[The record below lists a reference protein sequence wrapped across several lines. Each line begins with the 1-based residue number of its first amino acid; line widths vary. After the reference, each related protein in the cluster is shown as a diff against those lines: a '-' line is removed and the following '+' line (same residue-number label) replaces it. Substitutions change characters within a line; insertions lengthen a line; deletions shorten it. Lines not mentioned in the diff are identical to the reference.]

1 MKSLKTKMIV
11 FILPIFILIFSFVIT
26 YSYFNSRKIIVSTRY
41 AELNNFVASE
51 KYKITGW
58 FDKNLK
64 TLDAT
69 KKSLENTTTSVD
81 TELKYMG
88 RIIKD
93 SNGDIS
99 DIYYGTT
106 EGLMVDG
113 SGWVPP
119 ADYDPRKR
127 PWYPDGLKSDK
138 IIYGKPYLD
147 LVTGKMAVSAAGKFL
162 NPDGSLRGVF
172 SGDLILETVSNNIA
186 KAKFGETGYAY
197 IIDKDTGTVVAH
209 STNKDFIGKK
219 MSEIDPNLEP
229 VQKILMEKDEGIYD
243 YKINGDKKYVAYN
256 SIPELRWNL
265 VVVISEEEVLAELNS
280 FRNKMLIVVV
290 ISIILLSLIIERIS
304 TSIIKPIKLLVGKV
318 LEISDGDLN
327 VQIDVKG
334 KDELAIL
341 SREFNGFVTRLRESM
356 GKIKNLVSDSKIS
369 NDNIKK
375 SIDNIINGS
384 QSSYFS
390 GLSDKVSK
398 GILQLTEQTE
408 IVLDNVRDQTA
419 SSEESLAALEEIS
432 STSNHMNQNIVHT
445 AEAFKKSLEISHSST
460 NDIKKMSQS
469 MGEIT
474 ESVNE
479 TNQEIDKL
487 NDISNNIG
495 QIIISING
503 VAEQTNLLALN
514 AAIEAARAG
523 EAGRG
528 FAVVADEIRK
538 LAEQTNKETKK
549 IEGLIDSIQNSVEKV
564 KESGEGVK
572 TKVDEGLKLSKLAEV
587 SITQISELTD
597 KNALEINDIV
607 TSVREQSAASQEIT
621 IAISTI
627 TNNSTEIETLSV
639 ETSSI
644 TKEIKSILVNK
655 QKDVEKNSTLIE
667 ELDNDLKFFKI

>member
-1 MKSLKTKMIV
+1 MKSLKTKMII

-81 TELKYMG
+81 AELKYMG

-186 KAKFGETGYAY
+186 KVKFGETGYAY

-209 STNKDFIGKK
+209 STQKDYIGKK

-229 VQKILMEKDEGIYD
+229 VQKVLMEKDEGIYD
-243 YKINGDKKYVAYN
+243 YSMNGDKKYVAYN
-256 SIPELRWNL
+256 SIPELKWNL

-334 KDELAIL
+334 KDELAVL
-341 SREFNGFVTRLRESM
+341 SKEFNGFVTRLRESM

-375 SIDNIINGS
+375 SIDNIIHGS
-384 QSSYFS
+384 QSIHFS
-390 GLSDKVSK
+390 SLSDRVSK

-460 NDIKKMSQS
+460 SDIKKMSQS

-538 LAEQTNKETKK
+538 LAEQTNRETKK

-607 TSVREQSAASQEIT
+607 TSVKEQSAASQEIT

-644 TKEIKSILVNK
+644 SKEIKEILVNK
-655 QKDVEKNSTLIE
+655 QKDVDKNSTLIE

>member
-1 MKSLKTKMIV
+1 MKSLKTKMII

-81 TELKYMG
+81 AELKYMG

-106 EGLMVDG
+106 EGLIVDG

-186 KAKFGETGYAY
+186 KVKFGETGYAY

-209 STNKDFIGKK
+209 STQKDYIGKK

-229 VQKILMEKDEGIYD
+229 VQKVLMEKDEGIYD
-243 YKINGDKKYVAYN
+243 YSMNGDKKYVAYN

-375 SIDNIINGS
+375 SIDNIIHGS
-384 QSSYFS
+384 QSIHFS
-390 GLSDKVSK
+390 SLSDRVSK

-460 NDIKKMSQS
+460 SDIKKMSQS

-538 LAEQTNKETKK
+538 LAEQTNRETKK

-607 TSVREQSAASQEIT
+607 TSVKEQSAASQEIT

-644 TKEIKSILVNK
+644 SKEIKEILVNK
-655 QKDVEKNSTLIE
+655 QKDVDKNSTLIE

>member
-1 MKSLKTKMIV
+1 MKSLKTKMII

-81 TELKYMG
+81 AELKYMG

-186 KAKFGETGYAY
+186 KVKFGETGYAY

-209 STNKDFIGKK
+209 STNKDYIGKK

-243 YKINGDKKYVAYN
+243 YSMNGDKKYVAYN
-256 SIPELRWNL
+256 SIPELKWNL

-280 FRNKMLIVVV
+280 FRNKMLIIVV

-334 KDELAIL
+334 KDELAVL
-341 SREFNGFVTRLRESM
+341 SKEFNGFVTRLRESM

-375 SIDNIINGS
+375 SIDNIIHGS
-384 QSSYFS
+384 QSIHFS
-390 GLSDKVSK
+390 SLSDRVSK

-460 NDIKKMSQS
+460 SDIKKMSQS

-538 LAEQTNKETKK
+538 LAEQTNRETKK

-607 TSVREQSAASQEIT
+607 TSVKEQSAASQEIT

-644 TKEIKSILVNK
+644 SKEIKEILVNK
-655 QKDVEKNSTLIE
+655 QKDVDKNSTLIE

>member
-1 MKSLKTKMIV
+1 MKSLKTKMII

-81 TELKYMG
+81 AELKYMG

-106 EGLMVDG
+106 EGLIVDG

-186 KAKFGETGYAY
+186 KVKFGETGYAY

-209 STNKDFIGKK
+209 STNKDYIGKK
-219 MSEIDPNLEP
+219 MSEVDPNLEP
-229 VQKILMEKDEGIYD
+229 VQKVLMEKDEGIYD
-243 YKINGDKKYVAYN
+243 YSMNGDKKYVAYN

-375 SIDNIINGS
+375 SIDNIIHGS
-384 QSSYFS
+384 QSIHFS
-390 GLSDKVSK
+390 SLSDRVSK

-460 NDIKKMSQS
+460 SDIKKMSQS

-538 LAEQTNKETKK
+538 LAEQTNRETKK

-607 TSVREQSAASQEIT
+607 TSVKEQSAASQEIT

-644 TKEIKSILVNK
+644 SKEIKEILVNK
-655 QKDVEKNSTLIE
+655 QKDVDKNSTLIE

>member
-1 MKSLKTKMIV
+1 MKSLKTKMII

-81 TELKYMG
+81 AELKYMG

-186 KAKFGETGYAY
+186 KVKFGETGYAY

-209 STNKDFIGKK
+209 STNKDYIGKK

-229 VQKILMEKDEGIYD
+229 VQKVLMEKDEGIYD
-243 YKINGDKKYVAYN
+243 YSMNGDKKYVAYN
-256 SIPELRWNL
+256 SIPELKWNL

-280 FRNKMLIVVV
+280 FRNKMLIIVV

-334 KDELAIL
+334 KDELAVL
-341 SREFNGFVTRLRESM
+341 SKEFNGFVTRLRESM

-375 SIDNIINGS
+375 SIDNIIHGS
-384 QSSYFS
+384 QSIHFS
-390 GLSDKVSK
+390 SLSDRVSK

-460 NDIKKMSQS
+460 SDIKKMSQS

-538 LAEQTNKETKK
+538 LAEQTNRETKK

-607 TSVREQSAASQEIT
+607 TSVKEQSAASQEIT

-644 TKEIKSILVNK
+644 SKEIKEILVNK
-655 QKDVEKNSTLIE
+655 QKDVDKNSTLIE

>member
-1 MKSLKTKMIV
+1 MKSLKTKMII

-81 TELKYMG
+81 AELKYMG

-106 EGLMVDG
+106 EGLIVDG

-147 LVTGKMAVSAAGKFL
+147 LVTGKMAVPAAGKFL

-186 KAKFGETGYAY
+186 KVKFGETGYAY

-209 STNKDFIGKK
+209 STHKDFIGKK
-219 MSEIDPNLEP
+219 MSEVDPNLEP

-243 YKINGDKKYVAYN
+243 YTMNGDKKYVAYN
-256 SIPELRWNL
+256 SIPELKWNL
-265 VVVISEEEVLAELNS
+265 VVAISEKEVLAELNS

-384 QSSYFS
+384 QSIHFS
-390 GLSDKVSK
+390 SLSDRVSK

-460 NDIKKMSQS
+460 SDIKKMSQS

-538 LAEQTNKETKK
+538 LAEQTNRETKK

-607 TSVREQSAASQEIT
+607 TSVKEQSAASQEIT

-644 TKEIKSILVNK
+644 SKEIKEILVNK
-655 QKDVEKNSTLIE
+655 QKDVDKNSTLIE

>member
-1 MKSLKTKMIV
+1 MKSLKTKMII

-81 TELKYMG
+81 AELKYMG

-106 EGLMVDG
+106 EGLIVDG

-186 KAKFGETGYAY
+186 KVKFGETGYAY

-209 STNKDFIGKK
+209 STQKDYIRKK

-229 VQKILMEKDEGIYD
+229 VQKVLMEKDEGIYD
-243 YKINGDKKYVAYN
+243 YSMNGDKKYVAYN

-384 QSSYFS
+384 QSIHFS
-390 GLSDKVSK
+390 SLSDRVSK

-460 NDIKKMSQS
+460 SDIKKMSQS

-538 LAEQTNKETKK
+538 LAEQTNRETKK

-607 TSVREQSAASQEIT
+607 TSVKEQSAASQEIT

-644 TKEIKSILVNK
+644 SKEIKEILVNK
-655 QKDVEKNSTLIE
+655 QKDVDKNSTLIE

>member
-1 MKSLKTKMIV
+1 MKSLKTKMII

-81 TELKYMG
+81 AELKYMG

-106 EGLMVDG
+106 EGLIVDG

-147 LVTGKMAVSAAGKFL
+147 MVTGKMAVSAAGKFL

-186 KAKFGETGYAY
+186 KVKFGETGYAY
-197 IIDKDTGTVVAH
+197 IIDKDTGTVAAH
-209 STNKDFIGKK
+209 STNKDYIGKK
-219 MSEIDPNLEP
+219 MSEVDPNLEP
-229 VQKILMEKDEGIYD
+229 VQKVLMEKDEGIYD
-243 YKINGDKKYVAYN
+243 YSMNGDKKYVAYN

-334 KDELAIL
+334 KDELAVL
-341 SREFNGFVTRLRESM
+341 SKEFNGFVTRLRESM

-384 QSSYFS
+384 QSIHFCS
-390 GLSDKVSK
+390 LSDRVSK

-460 NDIKKMSQS
+460 SDIKKMSQS

-514 AAIEAARAG
+514 AAIEAARA
-523 EAGRG
+523 
-528 FAVVADEIRK
+528 VK
-538 LAEQTNKETKK
+538 Q
-549 IEGLIDSIQNSVEKV
+549 VE
-564 KESGEGVK
+564 
-572 TKVDEGLKLSKLAEV
+572 
-587 SITQISELTD
+587 
-597 KNALEINDIV
+597 
-607 TSVREQSAASQEIT
+607 
-621 IAISTI
+621 
-627 TNNSTEIETLSV
+627 
-639 ETSSI
+639 
-644 TKEIKSILVNK
+644 
-655 QKDVEKNSTLIE
+655 
-667 ELDNDLKFFKI
+667 DLLLLLMK

>member
-1 MKSLKTKMIV
+1 MKSLKTKMII

-81 TELKYMG
+81 AELKYMG

-147 LVTGKMAVSAAGKFL
+147 MVTGKMAVSAAGKFL

-186 KAKFGETGYAY
+186 KVKFGKTGYAY

-209 STNKDFIGKK
+209 STQKDYIGKK

-229 VQKILMEKDEGIYD
+229 VQKVLMEKDEGIYD
-243 YKINGDKKYVAYN
+243 YSMNGDKKYVAYN
-256 SIPELRWNL
+256 SIPELKWNL

-280 FRNKMLIVVV
+280 FRNKMLIIVV

-327 VQIDVKG
+327 VQIDVKS
-334 KDELAIL
+334 KDELAVL
-341 SREFNGFVTRLRESM
+341 SKEFNGFVTRLRESM

-375 SIDNIINGS
+375 SIDNIIHGS
-384 QSSYFS
+384 QSIHFS
-390 GLSDKVSK
+390 SLSDRVSK

-460 NDIKKMSQS
+460 SDIKKMSQS

-538 LAEQTNKETKK
+538 LAEQTNRETKK

-607 TSVREQSAASQEIT
+607 TSVKEQSAASQEIT

-644 TKEIKSILVNK
+644 SKEIKEILVNK
-655 QKDVEKNSTLIE
+655 QKDVDKNSTLIE

>member
-1 MKSLKTKMIV
+1 MKSLKTKMII

-81 TELKYMG
+81 AELKYMG

-106 EGLMVDG
+106 EGLIVDG

-186 KAKFGETGYAY
+186 KVKFGETGYAY
-197 IIDKDTGTVVAH
+197 IIDKDTGTVAAH
-209 STNKDFIGKK
+209 STNKDYIGKK
-219 MSEIDPNLEP
+219 MSEVDPNLEP
-229 VQKILMEKDEGIYD
+229 VQKVLMEKDEGIYD
-243 YKINGDKKYVAYN
+243 YSMNGDKKYVAYN

-384 QSSYFS
+384 QSIHFS
-390 GLSDKVSK
+390 SLSDRVSK

-408 IVLDNVRDQTA
+408 FVLDNVRDQTA

-460 NDIKKMSQS
+460 SDIKKMSQS

-538 LAEQTNKETKK
+538 LAEQTNRETKK

-607 TSVREQSAASQEIT
+607 TSVKEQSAASQEIT

-644 TKEIKSILVNK
+644 SKEIKEILVNK
-655 QKDVEKNSTLIE
+655 QKDVDKNSTLIE

>member
-1 MKSLKTKMIV
+1 MKSLKTKMII

-81 TELKYMG
+81 AELKYMG

-186 KAKFGETGYAY
+186 KVKFGETGYAY
-197 IIDKDTGTVVAH
+197 IIDKDTGTVAAH
-209 STNKDFIGKK
+209 STNKDYIGKK
-219 MSEIDPNLEP
+219 MSEVDPNLEP
-229 VQKILMEKDEGIYD
+229 VQKVLMEKDEGIYD
-243 YKINGDKKYVAYN
+243 YSMNGDKKYVAYN

-384 QSSYFS
+384 QSIHFS
-390 GLSDKVSK
+390 SLSDRVSK

-460 NDIKKMSQS
+460 SDIKKMSQS

-538 LAEQTNKETKK
+538 LAEQTNRETKK

-607 TSVREQSAASQEIT
+607 TSVKEQSAASQEIT

-644 TKEIKSILVNK
+644 SKEIKEILVNK
-655 QKDVEKNSTLIE
+655 QKDVDKNSTLIE

>member
-1 MKSLKTKMIV
+1 MK
-11 FILPIFILIFSFVIT
+11 
-26 YSYFNSRKIIVSTRY
+26 
-41 AELNNFVASE
+41 
-51 KYKITGW
+51 
-58 FDKNLK
+58 
-64 TLDAT
+64 
-69 KKSLENTTTSVD
+69 
-81 TELKYMG
+81 
-88 RIIKD
+88 
-93 SNGDIS
+93 
-99 DIYYGTT
+99 
-106 EGLMVDG
+106 
-113 SGWVPP
+113 
-119 ADYDPRKR
+119 
-127 PWYPDGLKSDK
+127 
-138 IIYGKPYLD
+138 
-147 LVTGKMAVSAAGKFL
+147 
-162 NPDGSLRGVF
+162 
-172 SGDLILETVSNNIA
+172 
-186 KAKFGETGYAY
+186 
-197 IIDKDTGTVVAH
+197 
-209 STNKDFIGKK
+209 
-219 MSEIDPNLEP
+219 
-229 VQKILMEKDEGIYD
+229 
-243 YKINGDKKYVAYN
+243 
-256 SIPELRWNL
+256 WNL

-384 QSSYFS
+384 QSIHFS
-390 GLSDKVSK
+390 SLSDRVSK

-460 NDIKKMSQS
+460 SDIKKMSQS

-538 LAEQTNKETKK
+538 LAEQTNRETKK

-607 TSVREQSAASQEIT
+607 TSVKEQSAASQEIT

-644 TKEIKSILVNK
+644 SKEIKEILVNK
-655 QKDVEKNSTLIE
+655 QKDVDKNSTLIE

>member
-1 MKSLKTKMIV
+1 MKSLKTKMII

-81 TELKYMG
+81 AELKYMG

-147 LVTGKMAVSAAGKFL
+147 MVTGKMAVSAAGKFL

-186 KAKFGETGYAY
+186 KVKFGETGYAY
-197 IIDKDTGTVVAH
+197 IIDKDTGTVAAH
-209 STNKDFIGKK
+209 STNKDYIGKK
-219 MSEIDPNLEP
+219 MSEVDPNLEP
-229 VQKILMEKDEGIYD
+229 VQKVLMEKDEGIYD
-243 YKINGDKKYVAYN
+243 YSMNGDKKYVAYN

-334 KDELAIL
+334 KDELAVL
-341 SREFNGFVTRLRESM
+341 SKEFNGFVTRLRESM

-384 QSSYFS
+384 QSIHFS
-390 GLSDKVSK
+390 SLSDRVSK

-460 NDIKKMSQS
+460 SDIKKMSQS

-538 LAEQTNKETKK
+538 LAEQTNRETKK

-607 TSVREQSAASQEIT
+607 TSVKEQSAASQEIT

-644 TKEIKSILVNK
+644 SKEIKEILVNK
-655 QKDVEKNSTLIE
+655 QKDVDKNSTLIE

>member
-1 MKSLKTKMIV
+1 MKSLKTKMII

-81 TELKYMG
+81 AELKYMG

-147 LVTGKMAVSAAGKFL
+147 MVTGKMAVSAAGKFL

-186 KAKFGETGYAY
+186 KVKFGKTGYAY

-209 STNKDFIGKK
+209 STQKDYIGKK

-229 VQKILMEKDEGIYD
+229 VQKVLMEKDEGIYD
-243 YKINGDKKYVAYN
+243 YSMNGDKKYVAYN

-280 FRNKMLIVVV
+280 FRNKMLIIVV

-327 VQIDVKG
+327 VQIDVKS
-334 KDELAIL
+334 KDELAVL
-341 SREFNGFVTRLRESM
+341 SKEFNGFVTRLRESM

-375 SIDNIINGS
+375 SIDNIIHGS
-384 QSSYFS
+384 QSIHFS
-390 GLSDKVSK
+390 SLSDRVSK

-460 NDIKKMSQS
+460 SDIKKMSQS

-538 LAEQTNKETKK
+538 LAEQTNRETKK

-607 TSVREQSAASQEIT
+607 TSVKEQSAASQEIT

-644 TKEIKSILVNK
+644 SKEIKEILVNK
-655 QKDVEKNSTLIE
+655 QKDVDKNSTLIE

>member
-1 MKSLKTKMIV
+1 MKSLKTKMII

-81 TELKYMG
+81 AELKYMG

-106 EGLMVDG
+106 EGLIVDG

-186 KAKFGETGYAY
+186 KVKFGETGYAY
-197 IIDKDTGTVVAH
+197 IIDKDTGTVAAH
-209 STNKDFIGKK
+209 STNKDYIGKK
-219 MSEIDPNLEP
+219 MSEVDPNLEP
-229 VQKILMEKDEGIYD
+229 VQKVLMEKDEGIYD
-243 YKINGDKKYVAYN
+243 YSMNGDKKYVAYN

-334 KDELAIL
+334 KDELAVL
-341 SREFNGFVTRLRESM
+341 SKEFNGFVTRLRESM

-384 QSSYFS
+384 QSIHFS
-390 GLSDKVSK
+390 SLSDRVSK

-460 NDIKKMSQS
+460 SDIKKMSQS

-538 LAEQTNKETKK
+538 LAEQTNRETKK

-607 TSVREQSAASQEIT
+607 TSVKEQSAASQEIT

-644 TKEIKSILVNK
+644 SKEIKEILVNK
-655 QKDVEKNSTLIE
+655 QKDVDKNSTLIE

>member
-1 MKSLKTKMIV
+1 MKSLKTKMII

-81 TELKYMG
+81 AELKYMG

-106 EGLMVDG
+106 EGLIVDG

-186 KAKFGETGYAY
+186 KVKFGETGYAY
-197 IIDKDTGTVVAH
+197 IIDKDTGTVAAH
-209 STNKDFIGKK
+209 STNKDYIGKK
-219 MSEIDPNLEP
+219 MSEVDPNLEP
-229 VQKILMEKDEGIYD
+229 VQKVLMEKDEGIYD
-243 YKINGDKKYVAYN
+243 YSMNGDKKYVAYN

-384 QSSYFS
+384 QSIHFS
-390 GLSDKVSK
+390 SLSDRVSK

-460 NDIKKMSQS
+460 SDIKKMSQS

-538 LAEQTNKETKK
+538 LAEQTNRETKK

-607 TSVREQSAASQEIT
+607 TSVKEQSAASQEIT

-644 TKEIKSILVNK
+644 SKEIKEILVNK
-655 QKDVEKNSTLIE
+655 QKDVDKNSTLIE

>member
-1 MKSLKTKMIV
+1 MKSLKTKMVV
-11 FILPIFILIFSFVIT
+11 FILPIFILIFSFVVI
-26 YSYFNSRKIIVSTRY
+26 YSYFNSKKIIVSTRY
-41 AELNNFVASE
+41 AELNNFVDTE
-51 KYKITGW
+51 KHKITGW
-58 FDKNLK
+58 FDKNQN
-64 TLDAT
+64 TLEAT
-69 KKSLENTTTSVD
+69 RRALENNTTSVE

-93 SNGDIS
+93 SKGDIS
-99 DIYYGTT
+99 DIYYGTVD
-106 EGLMVDG
+106 GVMVDG
-113 SGWVPP
+113 SGWAPP

-127 PWYPDGLKSDK
+127 PWYPEGLKSDK
-138 IIYGKPYLD
+138 IVYGKPYLD
-147 LVTGKMAVSAAGKFL
+147 MVTGKMAVSAAGKLL

-186 KAKFGETGYAY
+186 KVKFGETGYAY

-209 STNKDFIGKK
+209 STHKDYIGKK

-229 VQKILMEKDEGIYD
+229 VQKMLMEKDQGIYD
-243 YKINGDKKYVAYN
+243 YKVNGDRKYIAYN
-256 SIPELRWNL
+256 SIPELKWNL
-265 VVVISEEEVLAELNS
+265 VVVISEKEVLAELNS
-280 FRNKMLIVVV
+280 FRNKMLIAVV

-304 TSIIKPIKLLVGKV
+304 TSIIKPIKLLVNKV
-318 LEISDGDLN
+318 LEISEGDLN

-334 KDELAIL
+334 NDELAVL
-341 SREFNGFVTRLRESM
+341 SKEFNGFVARLKESM
-356 GKIKNLVSDSKIS
+356 GKIKNLVSDSKAS
-369 NDNIKK
+369 NESIKK

-384 QSSYFS
+384 QSAYFS
-390 GLSDKVSK
+390 NLSDKVSK
-398 GILQLTEQTE
+398 GILQLTEQTD
-408 IVLDNVRDQTA
+408 IVLDNVRNQTA

-432 STSNHMNQNIVHT
+432 STSNHMNDNIGHT
-445 AEAFKKSLEISHSST
+445 AEAFKKSLQISHSST

-538 LAEQTNKETKK
+538 LAEQTNRETKK
-549 IEGLIDSIQNSVEKV
+549 IEELIDTIQNSVEKV

-572 TKVDEGLKLSKLAEV
+572 TKVDEGLELSKLAEV
-587 SITQISELTD
+587 SIKQISELTD

-607 TSVREQSAASQEIT
+607 TSVREQSSASQEIT

-639 ETSSI
+639 ETSHI
-644 TKEIKSILVNK
+644 AKEIKEILVNK
-655 QKDVEKNSTLIE
+655 QKDVEKNSSLIE
-667 ELDNDLKFFKI
+667 ELDNDLNFFKI

>member
-186 KAKFGETGYAY
+186 KVKFGETGYAY

-209 STNKDFIGKK
+209 STQKDYIGKK

-229 VQKILMEKDEGIYD
+229 VQKVLMEKDEGIYD
-243 YKINGDKKYVAYN
+243 YSMNGDKKYVAYN
-256 SIPELRWNL
+256 SIPELKWNL

-375 SIDNIINGS
+375 SIDNIIHGS
-384 QSSYFS
+384 QSIHFS
-390 GLSDKVSK
+390 SLSDRVSK

-460 NDIKKMSQS
+460 SDIKKMSQS

-538 LAEQTNKETKK
+538 LAEQTNRETKK

-607 TSVREQSAASQEIT
+607 TSVKEQSAASQEIT

-644 TKEIKSILVNK
+644 SKEIKEILVNK
-655 QKDVEKNSTLIE
+655 QKDVDKNSTLIE

>member
-1 MKSLKTKMIV
+1 MKSLKTKMII

-81 TELKYMG
+81 AELKYMG

-186 KAKFGETGYAY
+186 KVKFGETVYAY

-209 STNKDFIGKK
+209 STQKDYIGKK

-229 VQKILMEKDEGIYD
+229 VQKVLMEKDEGIYD
-243 YKINGDKKYVAYN
+243 YSMNGDKKYVAYN

-265 VVVISEEEVLAELNS
+265 GVVIPEEEVLAELNS

-334 KDELAIL
+334 KDELAVL
-341 SREFNGFVTRLRESM
+341 SKEFNGFVTRLRESM

-375 SIDNIINGS
+375 SID
-384 QSSYFS
+384 
-390 GLSDKVSK
+390 K
-398 GILQLTEQTE
+398 
-408 IVLDNVRDQTA
+408 
-419 SSEESLAALEEIS
+419 
-432 STSNHMNQNIVHT
+432 
-445 AEAFKKSLEISHSST
+445 
-460 NDIKKMSQS
+460 
-469 MGEIT
+469 
-474 ESVNE
+474 
-479 TNQEIDKL
+479 
-487 NDISNNIG
+487 
-495 QIIISING
+495 
-503 VAEQTNLLALN
+503 
-514 AAIEAARAG
+514 
-523 EAGRG
+523 
-528 FAVVADEIRK
+528 
-538 LAEQTNKETKK
+538 
-549 IEGLIDSIQNSVEKV
+549 
-564 KESGEGVK
+564 
-572 TKVDEGLKLSKLAEV
+572 
-587 SITQISELTD
+587 
-597 KNALEINDIV
+597 
-607 TSVREQSAASQEIT
+607 
-621 IAISTI
+621 
-627 TNNSTEIETLSV
+627 
-639 ETSSI
+639 
-644 TKEIKSILVNK
+644 
-655 QKDVEKNSTLIE
+655 
-667 ELDNDLKFFKI
+667 

>member
-1 MKSLKTKMIV
+1 MKSLKTKMII

-81 TELKYMG
+81 AELKYMG

-106 EGLMVDG
+106 EGLIVDG

-186 KAKFGETGYAY
+186 KVKFGETGYAY
-197 IIDKDTGTVVAH
+197 IIDKDTGTVAAH
-209 STNKDFIGKK
+209 STNKDYIGKK
-219 MSEIDPNLEP
+219 MSEVDPNLEP
-229 VQKILMEKDEGIYD
+229 VQKVLMEKDEGIYD
-243 YKINGDKKYVAYN
+243 YSMNGDKKYVAYN
-256 SIPELRWNL
+256 SIPELKWNL

-280 FRNKMLIVVV
+280 FRNKLLIVVV

-334 KDELAIL
+334 KDELAVL
-341 SREFNGFVTRLRESM
+341 SKEFNGFVTRLRESM

-375 SIDNIINGS
+375 SIDNIIHGS
-384 QSSYFS
+384 QSTHFS
-390 GLSDKVSK
+390 SLSDRVSK

-460 NDIKKMSQS
+460 SDIKKMSQS

-538 LAEQTNKETKK
+538 LAEQTNRETKK

-607 TSVREQSAASQEIT
+607 TSVKEQSAASQEIT

-644 TKEIKSILVNK
+644 SKEIKEILVNK
-655 QKDVEKNSTLIE
+655 QKDVDKNSTLIE

>member
-1 MKSLKTKMIV
+1 MKSLKTKMII

-81 TELKYMG
+81 AELKYMG

-106 EGLMVDG
+106 EGLIVDG

-147 LVTGKMAVSAAGKFL
+147 MVTGKMAVSAAGKFL

-186 KAKFGETGYAY
+186 KVKFGETGYAY
-197 IIDKDTGTVVAH
+197 IIDKDTGTVAAH
-209 STNKDFIGKK
+209 STNKDYIGKK
-219 MSEIDPNLEP
+219 MSEVDPNLEP
-229 VQKILMEKDEGIYD
+229 VQKVLMEKDEGIYD
-243 YKINGDKKYVAYN
+243 YSMNGDKKYVAYN

-384 QSSYFS
+384 QSIHFS
-390 GLSDKVSK
+390 SLSDRVSK

-460 NDIKKMSQS
+460 SDIKKMSQS

-538 LAEQTNKETKK
+538 LAEQTNRETKK

-607 TSVREQSAASQEIT
+607 TSVKEQSAASQEIT

-644 TKEIKSILVNK
+644 SKEIKEILVNK
-655 QKDVEKNSTLIE
+655 QKDVDKNSTLIE